1 MYIFKLKLGEKARG
15 CCMYVF
21 LVYSEV
27 FSHVSGMK
35 NISKLNPVYA
45 KLQQFFVL
53 NTRLYEELSLF
64 HFVSSRA
71 LYSKLNCKC
80 DII

>member
-1 MYIFKLKLGEKARG
+1 MRRRLFGHFG
-15 CCMYVF
+15 F
-21 LVYSEV
+21 VYSEI
-27 FSHVSGMK
+27 FSHAHASGMQ
-35 NISKLNPVYA
+35 NVSKLNHVYA

-71 LYSKLNCKC
+71 LYSKL
-80 DII
+80 

>member
-1 MYIFKLKLGEKARG
+1 MKKRLFSHFG
-15 CCMYVF
+15 F
-21 LVYSEV
+21 VYSEI
-27 FSHVSGMK
+27 FSHASPSRIQNV
-35 NISKLNPVYA
+35 SKLYHVYA

-71 LYSKLNCKC
+71 LYSKLQM
-80 DII
+80 